1 MEILHYF
8 CLACATLKSLCL
20 NRPSSLISTF
30 SNSTIQLLIQ
40 TRTRCICAK
49 CSQNPYCYCLLCN
62 SELNIYGKVH
72 TSQTTL
78 RKHINLHFLQKRA
91 INCGFM
97 AFLLLTLFGYL
108 LLAEADGG
116 SLQRIVSTG
125 MVLRWEFTS
134 CSKNCCYYHWVAA
147 DLLSITEG
155 LQKARTYTDLHIR
168 TAQISWS

>member
-1 MEILHYF
+1 METLYYL
-8 CLACATLKSLCL
+8 CLACATLKSLSL
-20 NRPSSLISTF
+20 NLPSSLISTF
-30 SNSTIQLLIQ
+30 SNSTIRLLIQ
-40 TRTRCICAK
+40 TCICAK

-62 SELNIYGKVH
+62 SDLNIYGKVH

-134 CSKNCCYYHWVAA
+134 CSKNCCYYHWVDA
-147 DLLSITEG
+147 DLLSITKG
-155 LQKARTYTDLHIR
+155 LQKARTHTDIHIR